1 MNEEL
6 LQILKRI
13 EELIEWH
20 CDLEADENDQS
31 PEDMHAHCNGLAM
44 REIEKARKVL
54 AQANPPHN
62 DLTIWVECD
71 SRDKPRLIIG
81 RMIDLAKRTGCNVT
95 SWITDVKVTVSPTTD
110 HDKAVEDYLKA
121 KKENKA

>member
-1 MNEEL
+1 MKEEL
-6 LQILKRI
+6 DEVIKERDYYKRRIDRI
-13 EELIEWH
+13 EQL
-20 CDLEADENDQS
+20 LKQF
-31 PEDMHAHCNGLAM
+31 
-44 REIEKARKVL
+44 
-54 AQANPPHN
+54 NPTHN

-95 SWITDVKVTVSPTTD
+95 SWITDVKVTVSPTSSIEKVT
-110 HDKAVEDYLKA
+110 EDYLKD